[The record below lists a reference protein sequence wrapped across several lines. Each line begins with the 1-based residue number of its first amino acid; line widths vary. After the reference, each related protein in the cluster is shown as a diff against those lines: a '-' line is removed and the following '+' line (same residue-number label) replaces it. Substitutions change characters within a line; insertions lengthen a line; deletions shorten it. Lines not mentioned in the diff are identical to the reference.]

1 MSPYNIV
8 SLSNSSLKNVH
19 YITPLRVHSVHVM
32 QITPLNL
39 VKLSNEWCMQV
50 VLETVILKAQVIRQK
65 QQQQQ
70 RQKKKKKNKKKKN
83 NKRKKRKKKENCYG
97 PKHKEIW
104 PVTYNPKGKVNVK

>member
-39 VKLSNEWCMQV
+39 VKLSNEWCKQV

-70 RQKKKKKNKKKKN
+70 QKKN
-83 NKRKKRKKKENCYG
+83 NNKKINKKKKRKKKENCYG